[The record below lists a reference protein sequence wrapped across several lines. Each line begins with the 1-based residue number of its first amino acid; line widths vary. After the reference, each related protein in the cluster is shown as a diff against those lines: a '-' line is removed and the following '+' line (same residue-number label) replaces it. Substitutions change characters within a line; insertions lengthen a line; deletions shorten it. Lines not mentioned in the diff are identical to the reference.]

1 MSNNHVVFKYSTLA
15 LAVVYSLTANSQA
28 SAQELNEE
36 KVVEKIQ
43 VTGSRISRDP
53 NLAAPSPIQSISA
66 EDIQASGE
74 FSITD
79 VINDIPALFSSTTA
93 ESSIDSAFADGANI
107 LNLRGLGSART
118 LTIVNGRRHVGG
130 VGGSAAVDVGSIP
143 MALIESVDV
152 LTGGASAVYGADA
165 VTGVVNFQLRQDF
178 EGFELDLQTGRSG
191 ENDAEQY
198 SVSAV
203 WGSNFDNDRGNFAV
217 AVEYQEDKGLRVYER
232 DDGLIRGS
240 ARDWTNPALRFQQ
253 GDLGTDTPNFSQY
266 YNFAN
271 TGLFPFGL
279 SIPSMADFISNYTDQ
294 FGSAPNLTDAEMALF
309 NQASTAAPR
318 AVLPYRTFPFT
329 SGYGYI
335 IPGNPY
341 TFDGFDPNTPI
352 DLDGN
357 GVPDCLDS
365 FSGYNSVFGAA
376 SFGVL
381 GGCWN
386 VNEDGSYR
394 PIQDGLV
401 SGNFEGFGGDSYNTI
416 QQQNGFIIT
425 PNDKLAVNLLFNYD
439 INDDVRAFAEAKYV
453 VQTTENESQPTAF
466 WDLLF
471 GAPDNPYLPA
481 FIQPVANATGGVA
494 ITVDPLGIGSGK
506 TEQERETVRLVAGF
520 EGVVADD
527 YDFEVYINYG
537 KFTREARGTEDL
549 VIVDRFFSAIDAV
562 SNDGTADC
570 RVNVDASAP
579 QISTPFNIPTYD
591 PGYFTF
597 TPGDGTCVPLNI
609 WNGRAGIDQAAVDWI
624 TEDSFTKITIDQ
636 LVVAANLAGDS
647 SNWFELP
654 YGPISWAV
662 GTEYRE
668 ESSDSIIDDFRQ
680 GIIPAGAPY
689 TQGTNIADYSTNN
702 SIVFRPVLRSRN
714 QGGEYDVWEAFVE
727 TSMPLIEDEKF
738 VEELT
743 LDLAARYSDYSTV
756 GQTFTWRTN
765 LLYSPFSD
773 LRIRYSLSKAV
784 RAPNISELF
793 APETGTTFRPTDTC
807 NVSVIQGIASNDP
820 AAAAQIQA
828 NCVTQFN
835 SFGLDPFDANG
846 NYVYTDP
853 LSASFGGVTGGN
865 PNLLE
870 EEADT
875 TTIGFVYDSSDIE
888 GLVVTVDYWSIEI
901 DKAIAAV
908 SADDIVNGCY
918 SGAQLNDNFCNLF
931 TRNTDPSSQQYG
943 GLNFL
948 RTTDINFAKLETSGI
963 DFTVSYE
970 VDVFDGNL
978 RSSLSGS
985 KVNELDQFTN
995 PNDLSEVNPELG
1007 EVQRPEYAGNLVFNW
1022 SNEKIS
1028 VGLQNQYIG
1037 KQLVAFVEIEEF
1049 ERGDYDS
1056 SVQMDA
1062 TWLHDLN
1069 VSYKIDDSY
1078 TLYGGVNNLTD
1089 EQPFLTNFAYP
1100 VGPRGRFFFVGLDI
1114 KFH

>member
-1 MSNNHVVFKYSTLA
+1 MHNKHTFFKYSTLA
-15 LAVVYSLTANSQA
+15 LAVTYSLGANTQE
-28 SAQELNEE
+28 SADEAANET
-36 KVVEKIQ
+36 VIEKIQ
-43 VTGSRISRDP
+43 VTGSRIARDP

-66 EDIQASGE
+66 QEIQVSGE

-93 ESSIDSAFADGANI
+93 ESSIDSGFADGANI
-107 LNLRGLGSART
+107 LNLRGLGSSRT

-165 VTGVVNFQLRQDF
+165 VTGVVNFNLRDDF
-178 EGFELDLQTGRSG
+178 EGFKVDIQTGRSG
-191 ENDAEQY
+191 ENDAEQL
-198 SVSAV
+198 SISSV
-203 WGSNFDNDRGNFAV
+203 WGTNFDNDRGNFAV
-217 AVEYQEDKGLRVYER
+217 SVEYQDDKGLRVSER
-232 DDGLIRGS
+232 KDGLIRGS

-253 GDLGTDTPNFSQY
+253 GDLGASTPNLSQY

-279 SIPSMADFISNYTDQ
+279 SIPSMAAFISNYTSE

-357 GVPDCLDS
+357 GTPDCLDS

-394 PIQDGLV
+394 PINDGLV
-401 SGNFEGFGGDSYNTI
+401 SGNFEGFGGDSYNTL
-416 QQQNGFIIT
+416 QQQRGYIIT
-425 PNDKLAVNLLFNYD
+425 PNDKIAVNFLFNYD
-439 INDDVRAFAEAKYV
+439 ISDNVRAFAEAKYV
-453 VQTTENESQPTAF
+453 LQTTENESQPTAF

-481 FIQPVANATGGVA
+481 FIQPIANATGGVA
-494 ITVDPLGIGSGK
+494 ITADPIGIGSGRL
-506 TEQERETVRLVAGF
+506 EQERETVRIVAGF
-520 EGVVADD
+520 EGTLAEEYD
-527 YDFEVYINYG
+527 YEVYVNYG

-562 SNDGTADC
+562 SNNGLADC
-570 RVNVDASAP
+570 RVNVDAAAP
-579 QISTPFNIPTYD
+579 QISTPFNIPSYD

-597 TPGDGTCVPLNI
+597 TPGDGSCVPLNI
-609 WNGRAGIDQAAVDWI
+609 WNGRPGIDQAAVDWI
-624 TEDSFTKITIDQ
+624 TEDSFTKVEIDQ
-636 LVVAANLAGDS
+636 LVFAANLAGDS
-647 SNWFELP
+647 SNWFEMP
-654 YGPISWAV
+654 YGPIYWAV

-668 ESSDSIIDDFRQ
+668 ESSDSTIDDFRQ
-680 GIIPAGAPY
+680 GFIPAGSQFAE
-689 TQGTNIADYSTNN
+689 GTNIADYSSNN
-702 SIVFRPVLRSRN
+702 SIVFRPALRSRN

-727 TSMPLIEDEKF
+727 TSIPLIEGKAF

-743 LDLAARYSDYSTV
+743 LDVAARYSDYSTV
-756 GQTFTWRTN
+756 GETFTWRTN
-765 LLYSPFSD
+765 LMYSPFSD

-807 NVSVIQGIASNDP
+807 NASVIQGIAGNDA

-828 NCVTQFN
+828 NCVAEFET
-835 SFGLDPFDANG
+835 FGLNPFDTEG
-846 NYVYTDP
+846 DYVYTDP

-875 TTIGFVYDSSDIE
+875 TTIGFVYDSSVIE
-888 GLVVTVDYWSIEI
+888 GLTVTVDYWSISI
-901 DKAIAAV
+901 DQAISAV

-918 SGAQLNDNFCNLF
+918 TGAQLNDNFCSLF
-931 TRNTDPSSQQYG
+931 TRNTNAASPQFG
-943 GLNFL
+943 GLDFL
-948 RTTDINFAKLETSGI
+948 RTTDINFAKLETSGV
-963 DFTVSYE
+963 DFTIGYE
-970 VDVFDGNL
+970 HDVFDGNL
-978 RSSLSGS
+978 RSTLAGS

-1007 EVQRPEYAGNLVFNW
+1007 EIQRPEYAGNLAFNW
-1022 SNEKIS
+1022 SNDVLSI
-1028 VGLQNQYIG
+1028 GLQNQYIG
-1037 KQLVAFVEIEEF
+1037 EQLLGFVEIEEF
-1049 ERGDYDS
+1049 ERGDYDP

-1062 TWLHDLN
+1062 MWLHDIN
-1069 VSYKIDDSY
+1069 ASYKIDDVF
-1078 TLYGGVNNLTD
+1078 TVYGGINNLTD

-1100 VGPRGRFFFVGLDI
+1100 VGPRGRFFFLGLDM
-1114 KFH
+1114 KFN